1 METIIW
7 DGGLS
12 VEVDEIDDDHRKLV
26 DLFNLLSDAVEEG
39 ESIDYIDALLEELI
53 TCTAWHFRHEERLML
68 KYEYE
73 AFEAHKEEH
82 ADLIDSARKLQRR
95 FREDNKQLQDE
106 DIEYLSQW
114 LTEHIVGNDMK
125 LGFYLMN
132 EM

>member
-1 METIIW
+1 
-7 DGGLS
+7 
-12 VEVDEIDDDHRKLV
+12 
-26 DLFNLLSDAVEEG
+26 
-39 ESIDYIDALLEELI
+39 
-53 TCTAWHFRHEERLML
+53 ML

-73 AFEAHKEEH
+73 AFEVHKEEH